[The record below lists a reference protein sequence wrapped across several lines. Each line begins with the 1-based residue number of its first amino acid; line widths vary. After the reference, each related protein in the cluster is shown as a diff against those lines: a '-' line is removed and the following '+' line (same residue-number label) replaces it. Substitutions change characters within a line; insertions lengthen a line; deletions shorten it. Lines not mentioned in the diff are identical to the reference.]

1 MLLLLVACS
10 VDYGVSPNQDEEP
23 VPETETT
30 DTGTL
35 THTGDTGDTGDT
47 AAATDTLDLDEDAA
61 TEPVY
66 VNTSSAL
73 YSFDPKT
80 GVYGKVGNFSCD
92 SDFDGMT
99 DIAIDL
105 DGKMMGVAFERL
117 YTIDARDASCTYV
130 ATVPYCD
137 GLTFLS
143 DGRLVGTGE
152 GVFFIDTRNGST
164 EILVED
170 GHFDSSGDIVGLPDG
185 LLYWTVRGGDD
196 LVVVDPRTGTAG
208 VLSDLGVEKVF
219 GLGYADGQLF
229 GFTSQ
234 GQRIV
239 IDGYTGETQA
249 IEAMSGGWW
258 GATTNPV
265 RW

>member
-1 MLLLLVACS
+1 MLLLLLACN
-10 VDYGVSPNQDEEP
+10 VDYGVNPSPDESP
-23 VPETETT
+23 VLETETT
-30 DTGTL
+30 DTAEVADTA
-35 THTGDTGDTGDT
+35 DTGTITD
-47 AAATDTLDLDEDAA
+47 TDTLDLEEDAA
-61 TEPVY
+61 REPVY
-66 VNTSSAL
+66 VNTSSTL
-73 YSFDPKT
+73 YSYDPKT
-80 GVYGKVGNFSCD
+80 GDKEKVGTFSCD
-92 SDFDGMT
+92 SSFDGMT

-105 DGKMMGVAFERL
+105 DGQMIGVAFERL
-117 YTIDARDASCTYV
+117 YAIDARDASCTFL
-130 ATVPYCD
+130 APVPYCD

-152 GVFFIDTRNGST
+152 GVFFIDPETGHTST
-164 EILVED
+164 LVPD
-170 GHFDSSGDIVGLPDG
+170 GRFESSGDIVGLPDG

-219 GLGYADGQLF
+219 GLGYAYGELF

-239 IDGYTGETQA
+239 IDDYTGETQS
-249 IEAMSGGWW
+249 IETMSGGWW

>member
-1 MLLLLVACS
+1 MLLLLVACN
-10 VDYGVSPNQDEEP
+10 VDYGVNPSADEEP
-23 VPETETT
+23 VIETETT
-30 DTGTL
+30 DTGKPVDTAD
-35 THTGDTGDTGDT
+35 TADTGTITD
-47 AAATDTLDLDEDAA
+47 TDTLELEEDAA
-61 TEPVY
+61 REPVY

-73 YSFDPKT
+73 YSYDPESQELE
-80 GVYGKVGNFSCD
+80 KVGNFSCD
-92 SDFDGMT
+92 SSFDGMT

-105 DGKMMGVAFERL
+105 DGQMIGVAFERL
-117 YTIDARDASCTYV
+117 YAIDARDASCTYL
-130 ATVPYCD
+130 ASVPYCD

-152 GVFFIDTRNGST
+152 GVFFIDPETGNTST
-164 EILVED
+164 LVPD
-170 GHFDSSGDIVGLPDG
+170 GRFDSSGDIVGLPDG

-208 VLSDLGVEKVF
+208 VLADLGVEKVF
-219 GLGYADGQLF
+219 GLGYADEELF

-239 IDGYTGETQA
+239 IDGYSGETQA
-249 IEAMSGGWW
+249 IETMAGGWW